1 MTKLVVFNLEL
12 LHLGLQLG
20 LPRFAVFE
28 LLFHLAGVAIN
39 RFAVLFGLLGLLA
52 DQPLLHKND
61 RCIHPTLGE

>member
-1 MTKLVVFNLEL
+1 MTKLVDFGLEL

-28 LLFHLAGVAIN
+28 LLFELVGIAIN

-52 DQPLLHKND
+52 DQPLLKKNNGRVD
-61 RCIHPTLGE
+61 PTLGE